1 MKKMKKVLIA
11 LLVITTLSATA
22 QESVLLRLNYTKGDS
37 FLVTT
42 ESNQSMGSQGGM
54 NMKMTMGMIV
64 ADVVEESIK
73 TESQI
78 TSIVIDMMQGGMTM
92 SYDSNSD
99 EELDQMGQM
108 LKSQFAPMMEAVI
121 YNTIDHQ
128 GNMIDTK
135 LDPAIISQLQSMTFQ
150 GFNDLGQNYLDAVS
164 KEIYENTL
172 TGTSFAASVATI
184 KQSVDAS
191 LGRYA
196 KQALHDGLMQFDAAV
211 NTRIALDAGA
221 TEFKYYGPDDEVTR
235 DFCEK
240 HVGKTYTK
248 EEIEE
253 IWSGQ
258 WAGKISGDPFVVRG
272 GYNCRHRFRGVF

>member
-1 MKKMKKVLIA
+1 MAEDVDQLKETIRKAALHQERLAAALVTLESRITDVL
-11 LLVITTLSATA
+11 ATA
-22 QESVLLRLNYTKGDS
+22 PLSDGNLFDLEWAIQARSELRQVIETEYLATVDS
-37 FLVTT
+37 
-42 ESNQSMGSQGGM
+42 
-54 NMKMTMGMIV
+54 IV
-64 ADVVEESIK
+64 REYAGVSDDIAAMLGTYADV
-73 TESQI
+73 
-78 TSIVIDMMQGGMTM
+78 
-92 SYDSNSD
+92 
-99 EELDQMGQM
+99 
-108 LKSQFAPMMEAVI
+108 A
-121 YNTIDHQ
+121 
-128 GNMIDTK
+128 K
-135 LDPAIISQLQSMTFQ
+135 LDPAIVSQLQSMTFK
-150 GFNDLGQNYLDAVS
+150 GFEDLGQNYLDAIS

-172 TGTSFAASVATI
+172 TGASFASSVAII
-184 KQSVDAS
+184 KQSVDAG

-211 NTRIALDAGA
+211 NTKIALDAGA

-253 IWSGQ
+253 IWSGS

>member
-42 ESNQSMGSQGGM
+42 ESNQSMGAQGGM

-64 ADVVEESIK
+64 ADVEEEIIK

-78 TSIVIDMMQGGMTM
+78 TSIVMDMMQGGMTM
-92 SYDSNSD
+92 NYDSNKSD

-121 YNTIDHQ
+121 YNTLDLQ

-135 LDPAIISQLQSMTFQ
+135 LDPAIPGMEQITNRSMNTINYPKEKVSVGSSWTSENENQGMKMTTKYTVSSIADGLVTLDVSGDMSGAGTGTIKGKSTVEISSGISNNSEIEITIATQ
-150 GFNDLGQNYLDAVS
+150 GMNITATTKITVS
-164 KEIYENTL
+164 K
-172 TGTSFAASVATI
+172 
-184 KQSVDAS
+184 
-191 LGRYA
+191 
-196 KQALHDGLMQFDAAV
+196 M
-211 NTRIALDAGA
+211 
-221 TEFKYYGPDDEVTR
+221 
-235 DFCEK
+235 
-240 HVGKTYTK
+240 
-248 EEIEE
+248 
-253 IWSGQ
+253 
-258 WAGKISGDPFVVRG
+258 
-272 GYNCRHRFRGVF
+272 